1 MLNFTLMKQLA
12 CLVLLF
18 CLGSHTLLR
27 ADNVSSITAQD
38 PIVAFWTWFQ
48 QHQNR
53 LRQFESDPG
62 KYLQE
67 IHTQVKKIGDGLTIE
82 LEPPQ
87 NGIINLT
94 FSADGDQQLFPLVR
108 SIVDKAPPIK
118 GWHFIA
124 FRQRA
129 DLSRAKSMQLKVGT
143 LTLDPQS
150 MKFFPVVTGDTLDII
165 IYVKGLTQANYAD
178 VAYHGLLLLDN
189 LLGEYDCVMKVR
201 SYDFHPMPA
210 KKEELDTLQP
220 LFDIASYVDRFHANR
235 KPR

>member
-1 MLNFTLMKQLA
+1 MKQLA

-27 ADNVSSITAQD
+27 ADNAGSIATQD

-94 FSADGDQQLFPLVR
+94 FSADGDQELFPLVR

-124 FRQRA
+124 FRQRV

-178 VAYHGLLLLDN
+178 VSYHGLLLLDN

-220 LFDIASYVDRFHANR
+220 LLEIASYVDRFHANR

>member
-1 MLNFTLMKQLA
+1 MKQLA

-18 CLGSHTLLR
+18 CLGSPTLLR
-27 ADNVSSITAQD
+27 ADNVNSVAAQD

-94 FSADGDQQLFPLVR
+94 FSADGDQELFPLVR

-220 LFDIASYVDRFHANR
+220 LLEIASYVDRFHAGR

>member
-1 MLNFTLMKQLA
+1 MLNFTFMKQLA

-18 CLGSHTLLR
+18 ALGSSTLLR
-27 ADNVSSITAQD
+27 AGVVSSTPAQD

-67 IHTQVKKIGDGLTIE
+67 IHAQVKKIGDGLTIE

-87 NGIINLT
+87 NGVINLT
-94 FSADGDQQLFPLVR
+94 FSADGDQNLFPLVR

-124 FRQRA
+124 FRQRI
-129 DLSRAKSMQLKVGT
+129 DLSQARSMQLKVGT

-150 MKFFPVVTGDTLDII
+150 MKFFPVITGDTLDII

-201 SYDFHPMPA
+201 SYDFHPMPV
-210 KKEELDTLQP
+210 KKEELDPLQP
-220 LFDIASYVDRFHANR
+220 LLEIAGYVDRFHANR